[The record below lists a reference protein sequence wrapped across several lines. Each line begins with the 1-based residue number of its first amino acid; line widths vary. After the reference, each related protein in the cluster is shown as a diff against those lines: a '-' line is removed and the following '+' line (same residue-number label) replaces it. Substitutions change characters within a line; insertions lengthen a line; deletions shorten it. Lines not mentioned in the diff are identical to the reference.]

1 MSFILDAL
9 RKSENA
15 RHREVTPGL
24 AEVHIVRRES
34 RMPWVLAV
42 IGLLLFINAAVLLA
56 LVLRRDADRS
66 ASAGPAATAAPATA
80 VPAAP
85 RDGTAGA
92 APAVAP
98 PRAGRPSVR
107 PLSDE
112 AAMAPPPYTEPP
124 PLRPAPA
131 PATYPDAVRE
141 APLPGHVRR
150 LDLQSD
156 IAAAAQQQQ
165 QAAVDAAP
173 GGVRNGGTLPTLNEL
188 GAQATAGLPTLSVDL
203 HVYATDPAQRFVI
216 VNGRRYQEGGRM
228 PEGVAI
234 ERITPEGVVMNN
246 KGLRFLL
253 PRD

>member
-24 AEVHIVRRES
+24 ADVHIVRRES

-56 LVLRRDADRS
+56 LVLRRDTDRS
-66 ASAGPAATAAPATA
+66 ASARHGATAATATT

-85 RDGTAGA
+85 RDGGAGA
-92 APAVAP
+92 APAVPP

-112 AAMAPPPYTEPP
+112 ATTVPPPYTEPP

-131 PATYPDAVRE
+131 TDPDAVRA

-150 LDLQSD
+150 LDVQSD

-173 GGVRNGGTLPTLNEL
+173 GGVRNGGTLPTVNEL

-234 ERITPEGVVMNN
+234 ERITPDGVVMNN